1 MGEKSV
7 KYYAAAIATLLLMFV
22 IGIVYVGEDVGRM
35 QMFLGLLAVV
45 VSVFTIFCFL
55 RLRGRGVMERRYF
68 HTAAVMTG
76 FAWAVFA
83 LYSINIL

>member
-1 MGEKSV
+1 MGEKRV

-45 VSVFTIFCFL
+45 VS
-55 RLRGRGVMERRYF
+55 
-68 HTAAVMTG
+68 
-76 FAWAVFA
+76 
-83 LYSINIL
+83 YSRSSAS